1 MKIHSCLVLSFL
13 SILSISAVISFSS
26 CKSQKALG
34 YVEDFTTDTASKVQ
48 VKYAE
53 PLIQKNDLLSINV
66 VSGATD
72 GGKTDLMYNLPATTT
87 GTSTVPQGY
96 PVDNEGYIQHQ
107 RLGKIKAEGLT
118 KPQLA
123 EEVRKRLDT
132 VLTTPSVTVR
142 LLNFRITMLGEV
154 ARAGQ
159 ISIPSEKVTI
169 LEAVGL
175 AGDVTVYGKKDDVVV
190 LRDVDGTIEHG
201 KIDLSSKTV
210 FDSPYYF
217 LRQNDIVLVN
227 PNKNKARL
235 SDQVFNQRLGIA
247 FSMINMIALL
257 YNIFQ

>member
-1 MKIHSCLVLSFL
+1 MKILYRLISFP
-13 SILSISAVISFSS
+13 AVILFSSCMFFCS

-34 YVEDFTTDTASKVQ
+34 YAEDFETDTTSKIQ
-48 VKYAE
+48 VKYNE
-53 PLIQKNDLLSINV
+53 PLIQKNDMLSIVV
-66 VSGATD
+66 VSAATD
-72 GGKTDLMYNLPATTT
+72 GGKTDLMYNLPAIST
-87 GTSTVPQGY
+87 GSSTVPQGY
-96 PVDNEGYIQHQ
+96 PVDNDGYIQHQ

-132 VLTTPSVTVR
+132 VLITPSVTVR
-142 LLNFRITMLGEV
+142 LLNFKITMLGEV

-159 ISIPSEKVTI
+159 VLIPTEKVTI

-190 LRDVDGTIEHG
+190 LRDVDGVIEHG
-201 KIDLSSKTV
+201 KIDLSSKTL
-210 FDSPYYF
+210 FESPYYF